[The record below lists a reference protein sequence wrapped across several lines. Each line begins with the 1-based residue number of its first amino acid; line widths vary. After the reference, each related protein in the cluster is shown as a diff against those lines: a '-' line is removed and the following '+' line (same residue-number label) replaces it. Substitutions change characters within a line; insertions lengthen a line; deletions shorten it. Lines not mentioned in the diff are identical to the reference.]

1 MKIIGVIMTYN
12 CEQYVQNAIDQI
24 PKNKFDEL
32 ICTDDGSRDQTI
44 EIIKKNNIV
53 KIKDSNTL
61 AGSAINM
68 YQTFKNLIQ
77 MSFSYE
83 EAVEMTSYNAA
94 KYLNLNNVGLIK
106 ENKISNFIVL
116 DNNLNLVDIYFNG
129 KKING

>member
-1 MKIIGVIMTYN
+1 MKNIQKFNEILNIKNANKIII
-12 CEQYVQNAIDQI
+12 
-24 PKNKFDEL
+24 KNRYKNYKGKDL
-32 ICTDDGSRDQTI
+32 VK